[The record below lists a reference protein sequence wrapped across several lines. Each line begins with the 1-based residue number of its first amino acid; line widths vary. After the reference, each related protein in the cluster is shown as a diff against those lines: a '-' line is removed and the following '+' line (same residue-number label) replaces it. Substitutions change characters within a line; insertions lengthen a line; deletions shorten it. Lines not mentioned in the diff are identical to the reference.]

1 MTVGKKI
8 SGIKIHIGVD
18 TTGRPHALWVT
29 TANIN
34 DRDGAIAMVEMG
46 IRNLGSVIKVMCD
59 GGYTGEE
66 FALEVKEML
75 GEDVE
80 VEIVKR
86 SELHTFKVL
95 PKRWVVERCF
105 AWLDNYRRLWKNCER
120 KIYTT
125 LQMVTFAF
133 ATILLKRY

>member
-1 MTVGKKI
+1 M
-8 SGIKIHIGVD
+8 
-18 TTGRPHALWVT
+18 
-29 TANIN
+29 
-34 DRDGAIAMVEMG
+34 
-46 IRNLGSVIKVMCD
+46 RNLRSVIKVLCD

-66 FALEVKEML
+66 FESEIKKML
-75 GEDVE
+75 GDDVD

-105 AWLDNYRRLWKNCER
+105 AWLDNYRRFWKNCER
-120 KIYTT
+120 KLYTV
-125 LQMVTFAF
+125 LQLVTFAF